1 MADDSD
7 AALRTR
13 QEAALRRQAA
23 RLGLVIRKSRAR
35 DDCRMDYGCFRIESK
50 DGLMVAGTYPYPY
63 SLTLQGAAE
72 ALEQLMDAP
81 RSWPATSGAT
91 SSTATPA
98 PPIPTGGN
106 DMSDPI
112 RVRVFSDYI

>member
-7 AALRTR
+7 AALHRR

-50 DGLMVAGTYPYPY
+50 DGLTVAGTYPYPY
-63 SLTLQGAAE
+63 SLTLEGAAE
-72 ALEQLMDAP
+72 ALEQLIDAP
-81 RSWPATSGAT
+81 PKLARDERGNIIHGHAGA
-91 SSTATPA
+91 A
-98 PPIPTGGN
+98 
-106 DMSDPI
+106 DP
-112 RVRVFSDYI
+112 DWGK